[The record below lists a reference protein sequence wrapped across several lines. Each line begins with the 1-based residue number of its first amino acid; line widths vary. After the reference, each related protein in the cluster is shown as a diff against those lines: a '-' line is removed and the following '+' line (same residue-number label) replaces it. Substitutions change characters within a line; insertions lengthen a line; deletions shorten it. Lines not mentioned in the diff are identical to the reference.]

1 MCEGRKEGDG
11 GRNYKTHRVDGRVVV
26 LLGSVKRHFSCY
38 DAIAAALHSQ
48 GRHQCLCHKR
58 GEFVGNAVRAAMIG
72 TWIRVI
78 RASDTGGSTVLGGL
92 VACSFASRGGLC
104 ALAGEFVLVDE

>member
-1 MCEGRKEGDG
+1 VLKGNGRCVKEGRRVTEGG
-11 GRNYKTHRVDGRVVV
+11 IT
-26 LLGSVKRHFSCY
+26 RHTELTGPFSCY

-58 GEFVGNAVRAAMIG
+58 GEFVGNAVRAARIG